1 MEFLQRHLP
10 RVYQAVQNALEY
22 LTNVTAQIFGAPPN
36 APQPRNAPAKTPLKF
51 EDTAA
56 PEKQEESCESQDA
69 DHMTLDVSL
78 EDAAL
83 EATEES
89 MKKYV
94 TQQDVENQG
103 HETQIRHRKES
114 VDRRPLDLH
123 HTVGDGKD
131 AFIHHQVTVEKHKA
145 QSCNIVIT
153 DNAKLTKPDDV
164 NDILSSVT
172 REVLHFEVHAVTNE
186 EVQKI
191 NQEALVYEEHTR
203 NKTEEKPSTF
213 LEDVLKALESKSFQ
227 EHEVLPT
234 SNELLKSNLNLENK
248 ENSCSSSNVN
258 NSPSLEKTIIIH
270 EVSEGACHV
279 IITSEEVDQESSHFS
294 APPIIMEN
302 DDLDVSDIKGQHKK
316 LVTPVSAA
324 DSSPRDQREEA
335 NKTWEHLQ
343 ETAVRLALHCDL
355 LQDDDQKFE
364 TLGYGEISKTT
375 YENEMHLSRP
385 DEQGDGGE
393 HLEKTSHD
401 QNEVQ
406 ELNSK
411 EKERSEEISGFS
423 KSKEGNQHD
432 EQNQNIEKMRKRVH
446 FSPSTE
452 ERDLM
457 FDLASEDTVCIKVD
471 LTQDGALQPTTEY
484 SDQPPNSY
492 PRPEA
497 DDKEHDFGLISN
509 RENIE
514 PSMMDPI
521 TEEDRMNAPYMGHTV
536 WYDELKITTDK
547 EMCESICLS
556 RTSSCQPEET
566 IAAITNKESAKKPST
581 DVPSVE
587 MQDCEEEPFKNLV
600 STPHGLLTHS
610 GVDFEMAYD
619 YEEGTCSFNK
629 VDDGSLEKSPAV
641 ISDLWKQDGSNFA
654 DNEDISVS
662 VEVISQPSEEITD
675 IESLKQQVHGEGDNE
690 DTKSK
695 DELFGLQLQPLMEET
710 KDSAK
715 GGLTLMTDELNS
727 HQSFSRLQG
736 ELKGPSETT
745 PVVYTPDESY
755 NQTSVQELDI
765 SKNEQGDM
773 ISTESKRQLSRDI
786 SNIYKAQTAE
796 DPAAGEDNEGSV
808 ERNLPLKTETQE
820 EDKAGME
827 YEDEKHIREVKL
839 QELED
844 YTWYTQN
851 GYQSD
856 DLITYSDSS
865 NVLESP
871 KGQNPLEK
879 IDELSEQSPD
889 KGSESEVMSKDG
901 EIEQTNV
908 QLGGSDEDSTK
919 VNYLY
924 IAPEAEPR
932 NVSLFYPG
940 DSLGSGNELEGINR
954 PSETGF
960 DLLSEI
966 ESMINRSQSEQDIS
980 KMTGRSDVTHGAVS
994 SGDMG
999 MESTESGFLG
1009 EINFQTDNVAKD
1021 LDLQCMLRPGQPVNK
1036 TPEDLAEDNQNSV
1049 SADEVLR
1056 DESIDGVQ
1064 ELEIHLD
1071 TSSLAEDNIEVILD
1085 QHFEM
1090 GSFSEPQDRSDLLS
1104 ELHSVMSV
1112 NHSVMP
1118 LDHEILEMMCT
1129 MNAGQSD
1136 KVMEDVGH
1144 SNEENQAQILSAKT
1158 TIEENENL
1166 EVHRPGLHLS
1176 EEIGSLIELKQIP
1189 EEEHYSSIE
1198 IAVTES
1204 TTDVSDVG
1212 LDINNMSVVISENK
1226 EQEDDQAEEDASYV
1240 TLDEITN
1247 DTSLHIDKEQEP
1259 PLDAGCSA
1267 EDNIEDI
1274 LKQNVEVDNFSEPQ
1288 DGSDLLSELHPMLSV
1303 DDSVMS
1309 VDHKVLEIMSTVNV
1323 VQLDKGIFAVGQSNE
1338 ENIAGIL
1345 SAKTTVEENENLDVH
1360 SHGLH
1365 LSEEFG
1371 SLIKPK
1377 QIPEEE
1383 HYSSFEIAATESTTE
1398 VSDVGLDINSTSVEI
1413 YEDQEDDR
1421 AEDKCSV
1428 TVDETSSRHLDDQ
1441 PQNNVNELE
1450 IPLDA
1455 GSFAEEH
1462 IEVIVG
1468 SVSHSYFGTLEEG
1481 DDLLSNMDP
1490 SVEVIVSTMNVD
1502 ESDKRREDGGH
1513 SNDKAIFEHHEDPE
1527 EDYSHMCLAEELGSI
1542 IKPEHTFEAYPYS
1555 SIVVTET
1562 QEEASNINY
1571 DSKTTESVLM
1581 NKTDPS
1587 IDSHHELIPDCT
1599 VENISENKD
1608 EAVESQS
1615 FETLDDASGRQF
1627 GELEVNEPVIPLE
1640 TGSLTKD
1647 IGVILG
1653 FTSEISQGEGDLLS
1667 DIHSVETI
1675 SHPTEVISLFSTTG
1689 EEDILDTSKAWDI
1702 LDESAVQV
1710 DTLAD
1715 TIIPYEQKIQNSIST
1730 ISCPEVLVPSLEP
1743 SQELEENQHI
1753 SLDNHESE
1761 EIDLLSEVRS
1771 VVTTDYSMEV
1781 TTIISTVKVVTSDE
1795 ASVEIITTDGKE
1807 GSEET
1812 TQELCPS
1819 ESKEE
1824 MEKKLLD
1831 EQDSSSTTLTIG
1843 TEYGTD
1849 FDINKSSET
1858 SEYLGLS
1865 GSEIRLLP
1873 SIDPT
1878 KQEGMEGENEE
1889 QLSSDEALYLGQKK
1903 QVITIYTDE
1912 PLKVIE
1918 PPIHMEMCED
1928 QEPPVVDHKGT
1939 LMEPSAEEEDDI
1951 DNSLLPHNTLD
1962 VSAQKSRVQLRRKTS
1977 IRRKQGQRQVPSE
1990 SEPLEPTQPV
2000 IRPRPIGKMP
2010 IFKMAPTMAPI
2021 VSHPE
2026 EEQKEEKPAEED
2038 LLVKPK
2044 KGIPRHAG
2052 FGIPHPQMMQELQA
2066 RLKKKKPNE

>member
-1 MEFLQRHLP
+1 ME
-10 RVYQAVQNALEY
+10 
-22 LTNVTAQIFGAPPN
+22 
-36 APQPRNAPAKTPLKF
+36 
-51 EDTAA
+51 
-56 PEKQEESCESQDA
+56 
-69 DHMTLDVSL
+69 
-78 EDAAL
+78 
-83 EATEES
+83 
-89 MKKYV
+89 
-94 TQQDVENQG
+94 
-103 HETQIRHRKES
+103 
-114 VDRRPLDLH
+114 
-123 HTVGDGKD
+123 
-131 AFIHHQVTVEKHKA
+131 
-145 QSCNIVIT
+145 
-153 DNAKLTKPDDV
+153 
-164 NDILSSVT
+164 
-172 REVLHFEVHAVTNE
+172 
-186 EVQKI
+186 
-191 NQEALVYEEHTR
+191 
-203 NKTEEKPSTF
+203 
-213 LEDVLKALESKSFQ
+213 
-227 EHEVLPT
+227 
-234 SNELLKSNLNLENK
+234 
-248 ENSCSSSNVN
+248 
-258 NSPSLEKTIIIH
+258 
-270 EVSEGACHV
+270 
-279 IITSEEVDQESSHFS
+279 
-294 APPIIMEN
+294 
-302 DDLDVSDIKGQHKK
+302 
-316 LVTPVSAA
+316 
-324 DSSPRDQREEA
+324 
-335 NKTWEHLQ
+335 
-343 ETAVRLALHCDL
+343 
-355 LQDDDQKFE
+355 
-364 TLGYGEISKTT
+364 
-375 YENEMHLSRP
+375 
-385 DEQGDGGE
+385 
-393 HLEKTSHD
+393 
-401 QNEVQ
+401 
-406 ELNSK
+406 
-411 EKERSEEISGFS
+411 
-423 KSKEGNQHD
+423 
-432 EQNQNIEKMRKRVH
+432 
-446 FSPSTE
+446 
-452 ERDLM
+452 
-457 FDLASEDTVCIKVD
+457 
-471 LTQDGALQPTTEY
+471 
-484 SDQPPNSY
+484 
-492 PRPEA
+492 
-497 DDKEHDFGLISN
+497 
-509 RENIE
+509 
-514 PSMMDPI
+514 
-521 TEEDRMNAPYMGHTV
+521 
-536 WYDELKITTDK
+536 
-547 EMCESICLS
+547 
-556 RTSSCQPEET
+556 
-566 IAAITNKESAKKPST
+566 
-581 DVPSVE
+581 
-587 MQDCEEEPFKNLV
+587 
-600 STPHGLLTHS
+600 
-610 GVDFEMAYD
+610 
-619 YEEGTCSFNK
+619 
-629 VDDGSLEKSPAV
+629 
-641 ISDLWKQDGSNFA
+641 
-654 DNEDISVS
+654 
-662 VEVISQPSEEITD
+662 
-675 IESLKQQVHGEGDNE
+675 
-690 DTKSK
+690 
-695 DELFGLQLQPLMEET
+695 
-710 KDSAK
+710 
-715 GGLTLMTDELNS
+715 
-727 HQSFSRLQG
+727 
-736 ELKGPSETT
+736 
-745 PVVYTPDESY
+745 
-755 NQTSVQELDI
+755 
-765 SKNEQGDM
+765 
-773 ISTESKRQLSRDI
+773 
-786 SNIYKAQTAE
+786 
-796 DPAAGEDNEGSV
+796 
-808 ERNLPLKTETQE
+808 
-820 EDKAGME
+820 
-827 YEDEKHIREVKL
+827 
-839 QELED
+839 
-844 YTWYTQN
+844 
-851 GYQSD
+851 
-856 DLITYSDSS
+856 
-865 NVLESP
+865 
-871 KGQNPLEK
+871 
-879 IDELSEQSPD
+879 
-889 KGSESEVMSKDG
+889 
-901 EIEQTNV
+901 
-908 QLGGSDEDSTK
+908 
-919 VNYLY
+919 
-924 IAPEAEPR
+924 
-932 NVSLFYPG
+932 
-940 DSLGSGNELEGINR
+940 
-954 PSETGF
+954 
-960 DLLSEI
+960 
-966 ESMINRSQSEQDIS
+966 
-980 KMTGRSDVTHGAVS
+980 
-994 SGDMG
+994 

-1009 EINFQTDNVAKD
+1009 EINFKTENVAKD
-1021 LDLQCMLRPGQPVNK
+1021 LDLQCMLRPGQPVNEI
-1036 TPEDLAEDNQNSV
+1036 PEDLAEDNQNSV

-1090 GSFSEPQDRSDLLS
+1090 GSFPEPQDRSDLLS

-1118 LDHEILEMMCT
+1118 LDHEILEVMCT

-1158 TIEENENL
+1158 TVEENENL
-1166 EVHRPGLHLS
+1166 EVHSPGLHLS

-1226 EQEDDQAEEDASYV
+1226 EQEDDQAEEDASSV

-1413 YEDQEDDR
+1413 SENEDQEDDR

-1428 TVDETSSRHLDDQ
+1428 TVDETSSGHLDDQ

-1450 IPLDA
+1450 IPLNT
-1455 GSFAEEH
+1455 GSFAEEN
-1462 IEVIVG
+1462 IEAIVG

-1542 IKPEHTFEAYPYS
+1542 IKPKHTFEAYPYS

-1608 EAVESQS
+1608 EAVE
-1615 FETLDDASGRQF
+1615 
-1627 GELEVNEPVIPLE
+1627 
-1640 TGSLTKD
+1640 K
-1647 IGVILG
+1647 
-1653 FTSEISQGEGDLLS
+1653 ISQGEGDLLS
-1667 DIHSVETI
+1667 DIHSVKTI

-1753 SLDNHESE
+1753 SSSLDNHESE

-1795 ASVEIITTDGKE
+1795 ASVDIFSKIITTDGKE

-1865 GSEIRLLP
+1865 GSEIRFLP

-2010 IFKMAPTMAPI
+2010 IFKMAPTMAPM